1 MQSARGR
8 EAAPAQPKPAMAAL
22 LGSAVTGLLLDEQ
35 ASTAH
40 RVFEGSAAER
50 VAHAKMLVHTEA
62 VPECVRLTFA
72 DKFYGLHHKH
82 SAGRAPS
89 PGAAEEWAAEELL
102 DAAPLDAAHHD
113 EPHEVDAL
121 EAPLDTHPGHEE
133 ALHEL
138 NAHAHAAAAP
148 RRKGRRRTHAMH
160 TRRRLHS
167 EHVDE
172 PLHNST
178 AAAPHDAAARAR
190 EGWRGGGVDGMMSLL
205 EEYSAVA
212 DEVHDEEVTPGPRP
226 PSLQGRVVPPAART
240 PVPRAAGMAAPA
252 AATSGAP
259 RGAPPGAFAMPTG
272 PTGTVAQVAAHAAQR
287 ALRRLG
293 LLETAPEPHAGA
305 ADAAAPAGGGL
316 GRAPAWQTEYVDG
329 VLEQF
334 GLGKPRAAP

>member
-1 MQSARGR
+1 MAFLH
-8 EAAPAQPKPAMAAL
+8 AAAA
-22 LGSAVTGLLLDEQ
+22 GLLLDEQ

-212 DEVHDEEVTPGPRP
+212 DEVHDEEAKPGPRP
-226 PSLQGRVVPPAART
+226 PSLRVYSSASGAAASHLT
-240 PVPRAAGMAAPA
+240 AAPR
-252 AATSGAP
+252 T
-259 RGAPPGAFAMPTG
+259 
-272 PTGTVAQVAAHAAQR
+272 
-287 ALRRLG
+287 RLSSS
-293 LLETAPEPHAGA
+293 
-305 ADAAAPAGGGL
+305 
-316 GRAPAWQTEYVDG
+316 
-329 VLEQF
+329 
-334 GLGKPRAAP
+334 KPRSSTTPK